1 MAEEKD
7 VLLKIKVDS
16 EKALQAVK
24 QYTGEVESLK
34 RTQNNLKL
42 ALKELEAERE
52 KEWQAYKRGEKSI
65 QDYNKVAEESRKTEA
80 RIKEQLA
87 MNSAQLANTS
97 QNLRGYQKE
106 LQNVLK
112 QQEALANGSDGSLA
126 SLRAELSNLTKEYDN
141 LARTER
147 EAAKGTDLLNKINE
161 LTNEIKDAEE
171 ATQRYQ
177 RNVGNYRSA
186 LKEAE
191 KASEGMRNSF
201 LGIISGGNPMIEMFA
216 NTAQQ
221 LGSVKQAFSVA
232 GKGAVMLGKQM
243 MALVMTPI
251 GAFLT
256 LVTALIMAFKAG
268 LESSEERMN
277 RFKTVTAPLQVLLDG
292 ISDALGTLCDWL
304 LTFCEWQQKA
314 IDWSLK
320 LIATISGW
328 EWLQKGIETRNE
340 YIAIEKQRQDIEK
353 QTRDEVVKTAQ
364 REKEVSE
371 LRAKF
376 AEKDKYTNEQ
386 RLEFL
391 NKAIAKEKEQAEAN
405 KRIAEMKLEN
415 LKREAAM
422 SDNNAEMNNKLA
434 QAEAEVLKQEK
445 ALSDKMRE
453 LNAQRVEAVNSIKAE
468 AEAEK
473 KKAKEK
479 AKAAAKALK
488 ERQEKELEAL
498 REAEDAMNEII
509 EDNVQKQ
516 RAMLLTAYTR
526 QIEDIQKRLDTEKK
540 LTLTAR
546 QALRQQMLALDE
558 KYAQDVEALDKEIAE
573 RRAQVERDTQ
583 LAMLH
588 GNEDA
593 ILQAKI
599 TMKQKEIDAMHR
611 MENESDAEFNL
622 RRLQAQ
628 NELADM
634 QKQQRTTT
642 QQEQIE
648 AKALALQ
655 TELELIKQKNLTE
668 EQMEMEAFQTRLD
681 AKAKELEEMHRLEGE
696 SQEEFNLRKL
706 QSENEYADMKKQ
718 IDDKIVANEKAKAKA
733 QRDAYNSVMSAM
745 TAMGEHSKALGK
757 IGKIM
762 GLAQIA
768 VDTGK
773 AISSGIAEAVK
784 AGPFPKNLAA
794 IATTVATV
802 LANMATAMSSIK
814 SAKFAT
820 GGLVQ
825 GAGSGTSD
833 SIPAMLSNGES
844 VMTAQATSTFAP
856 LLSAINQMGGGVPIN
871 VTQVGSQQMGE
882 DMLARAVARGVAEL
896 HPVVSVEEI
905 NRVSNN
911 VRAIE
916 SLATV

>member
-16 EKALQAVK
+16 DKALQAVK
-24 QYTGEVESLK
+24 QYTAEVESLK

-52 KEWQAYKRGEKSI
+52 KEWQAYKKGEKSI

-80 RIKEQLA
+80 RINEQLA

-112 QQEALANGSDGSLA
+112 QQEALANDSGGSLVA
-126 SLRAELSNLTKEYDN
+126 LRAELSNLTKEFDN
-141 LARTER
+141 LSRTER
-147 EAAKGTDLLNKINE
+147 DGAKGKEMLNHITA
-161 LTNEIKDAEE
+161 LTHEIQDAEE
-171 ATQRYQ
+171 ATMRYQ

-186 LKEAE
+186 LKGAE
-191 KASEGMRNSF
+191 KATDDMRDSV
-201 LGIISGGNPMIEMFA
+201 LGFISGGNPLIAMFA

-221 LGSVKQAFSVA
+221 LGSVKQAFAVA
-232 GKGAVMLGKQM
+232 RQGAVMLGKQLL
-243 MALVMTPI
+243 ALIATPI

-256 LVTALIMAFKAG
+256 AVAVVVTLFNKG
-268 LESSEERMN
+268 LQSSEERTN
-277 RFKTVTAPLQVLLDG
+277 RFKVVLAPLQGALDG
-292 ISDALGTLCDWL
+292 LTEVLGTVCDWL
-304 LTFCEWQQKA
+304 LTFVEWQIKA
-314 IDWSLK
+314 WEATLKFTASL
-320 LIATISGW
+320 IGQESAFA
-328 EWLQKGIETRNE
+328 EGIKTRQE
-340 YIAIEKQRQDIEK
+340 YIAIEKESQELEK
-353 QTRDEVVKTAQ
+353 KVREEKVLTAQ
-364 REKEVSE
+364 REKEISD

-376 AEKDKYTNEQ
+376 AEKDKYTNKE
-386 RLEFL
+386 RLAFL
-391 NKAIAKEKEQAEAN
+391 DQAIAKEKEQAQEN
-405 KRIAEMKLEN
+405 KNIAQKKLE
-415 LKREAAM
+415 LLEREAAL
-422 SDNNAEMNNKLA
+422 SDNDAEMNNKLA
-434 QAEAEVLKQEK
+434 EAKAEVIRADKE
-445 ALSDKMRE
+445 LSDKMRE
-453 LNAQRVEAVNSIKAE
+453 LNAQRVEAINSIKAE
-468 AEAEK
+468 EEAEK
-473 KKAKEK
+473 KKAQEK
-479 AKAAAKALK
+479 AKAAADALK
-488 ERQEKELEAL
+488 DRQEKELEAL

-526 QIEDIQKRLDTEKK
+526 QIEDIQKRLNTEKN

-546 QALRQQMLALDE
+546 QALQQQMLALNE

-599 TMKQKEIDAMHR
+599 TMKQEEIDAMHR
-611 MENESDAEFNL
+611 MENESEAEFNL
-622 RRLQAQ
+622 RKLQAS

-634 QKQQRTTT
+634 QKEQRMAIQ
-642 QQEQIE
+642 QQEIE
-648 AKALALQ
+648 EQALALETKLAQ
-655 TELELIKQKNLTE
+655 LHNDEMAQLEAKLEAKRTEIDTMH
-668 EQMEMEAFQTRLD
+668 QMEEESDAEFKLRQLEA
-681 AKAKELEEMHRLEGE
+681 
-696 SQEEFNLRKL
+696 
-706 QSENEYADMKKQ
+706 ENEFADMEKEIADKKK
-718 IDDKIVANEKAKAKA
+718 KIAQDEAKTK
-733 QRDAYNSVMSAM
+733 RDAYNSVMQAM

-757 IGKIM
+757 VAKIV

-773 AISSGIAEAVK
+773 AISAGVAEAVK
-784 AGPFPKNLAA
+784 IGFPQNIAA

-802 LANMATAMSSIK
+802 LANMATAMTSIK

-820 GGLVQ
+820 GGLVE

-844 VMTAQATSTFAP
+844 VITAQATSAFAP
-856 LLSAINQMGGGVPIN
+856 ILSTLNQMGGGVPID
-871 VTQVGSQQMGE
+871 VGGIGSQQMGE
-882 DMLARAVARGVAEL
+882 EMLARAFARGVSEL
-896 HPVVSVEEI
+896 RPVVSVEEI

-911 VRAIE
+911 VKVIE
-916 SLATV
+916 SLATL

>member
-42 ALKELEAERE
+42 ALKELEEERE
-52 KEWQAYKRGEKSI
+52 KEWQAYKKGEKSI

-112 QQEALANGSDGSLA
+112 QQEALATDSDGSLT
-126 SLRAELSNLTKEYDN
+126 SLRAELSNLTKEFDN
-141 LARTER
+141 LSREER
-147 EAAKGTDLLNKINE
+147 KAAKGTDLLDKINA
-161 LTNEIKDAEE
+161 LTDEIKEAEE

-177 RNVGNYRSA
+177 RNVGNYKSA
-186 LKEAE
+186 LEGAE
-191 KASEGMRNSF
+191 KAVGGLRDGVLNF
-201 LGIISGGNPMIEMFA
+201 ISGGNPMVAMLA

-221 LGSVKQAFSVA
+221 LGSVKAAFGLA
-232 GKGAVMLGKQM
+232 RQGAVMLGKQLL
-243 MALVMTPI
+243 ALIATPI

-256 LVTALIMAFKAG
+256 IITTLIMAFKKG
-268 LESSEERMN
+268 IESSEERMN
-277 RFKTVTAPLQVLLDG
+277 RFKVVMAPLQGLLDG
-292 ISDALGTLCDWL
+292 VSKALGTVCDWL
-304 LTFCEWQQKA
+304 LTFVEWQSKA
-314 IDWSLK
+314 VEWALK
-320 LIATISGW
+320 LAEALPLVGDAIAEGNKAR
-328 EWLQKGIETRNE
+328 QE
-340 YIAIEKQRQDIEK
+340 YINIEKESQALEK
-353 QTRDEVVKTAQ
+353 KGREEKVLTAQ

-376 AEKDKYTNEQ
+376 AEKDKYTNKE
-386 RLEFL
+386 RLAFL
-391 NKAIAKEKEQAEAN
+391 DQAIAKEKEQAQEN
-405 KRIAEMKLEN
+405 KNIAQKKLE
-415 LKREAAM
+415 LLEREAAL
-422 SDNNAEMNNKLA
+422 SDNDAEMNNKLA
-434 QAEAEVLKQEK
+434 EAKAEVIKADK

-453 LNAQRVEAVNSIKAE
+453 LNAQRVEAINAINAE

-479 AKAAAKALK
+479 AKAAADALK

-526 QIEDIQKRLDTEKK
+526 QIEDIQKRLDTEKN

-546 QALRQQMLALDE
+546 QALQQQMLALDE

-599 TMKQKEIDAMHR
+599 TMKQEEIDAMHR
-611 MENESDAEFNL
+611 MENESEAEFNL
-622 RRLQAQ
+622 RKLQAS

-634 QKQQRTTT
+634 QKEQRIKVQ
-642 QQEQIE
+642 QQEIE
-648 AKALALQ
+648 DQALALETKLAQ
-655 TELELIKQKNLTE
+655 LHNDEMAQLEAKLEAKRTEIDTMH
-668 EQMEMEAFQTRLD
+668 QMEEESDAEFKLRQLEA
-681 AKAKELEEMHRLEGE
+681 
-696 SQEEFNLRKL
+696 
-706 QSENEYADMKKQ
+706 ENEFADMEKEIAEKKK
-718 IDDKIVANEKAKAKA
+718 KIAQDEAKTK
-733 QRDAYNSVMSAM
+733 RDAYNSVMQAM

-757 IGKIM
+757 VAKIM

-773 AISSGIAEAVK
+773 AISAGVAEAVK
-784 AGPFPKNLAA
+784 IGFPQNLAA

-802 LANMATAMSSIK
+802 LANMATAMTSIK

-820 GGLVQ
+820 GGLVE

-844 VMTAQATSTFAP
+844 VITAQATSAFAP
-856 LLSAINQMGGGVPIN
+856 ILSTLNQMGGGVPID
-871 VTQVGSQQMGE
+871 VGGIGNQQMGE
-882 DMLARAVARGVAEL
+882 EMLARAFARGVSEL
-896 HPVVSVEEI
+896 RPVVSVEEI

-911 VRAIE
+911 VRVIE
-916 SLATV
+916 SLATL

>member
-52 KEWQAYKRGEKSI
+52 KEWQAYKKGEKSI

-112 QQEALANGSDGSLA
+112 QQEALSNDSDGSLV
-126 SLRAELSNLTKEYDN
+126 SLRAELSNATKAFDN
-141 LARTER
+141 LSRAER
-147 EAAKGTDLLNKINE
+147 EGAKGKEFLDHINALTD
-161 LTNEIKDAEE
+161 EIKEAEE

-177 RNVGNYRSA
+177 RNVGNYKSA
-186 LKEAE
+186 LEGAE
-191 KASEGMRNSF
+191 KAVGGMREGVLNF
-201 LGIISGGNPMIEMFA
+201 ISGGNPMVAMLA

-221 LGSVKQAFSVA
+221 LGSVKAAFGLA
-232 GKGAVMLGKQM
+232 RQGAVMLGKQLL
-243 MALVMTPI
+243 ALIATPI

-256 LVTALIMAFKAG
+256 IITTLIMAFKKG
-268 LESSEERMN
+268 IESSEERMN
-277 RFKTVTAPLQVLLDG
+277 RFKVVMAPLQGLLDG
-292 ISDALGTLCDWL
+292 VSKALGMVCDWL
-304 LTFCEWQQKA
+304 LTFVEWQSKA
-314 IDWSLK
+314 VEWALK
-320 LIATISGW
+320 LAEALPLVGDAIAEGNKAR
-328 EWLQKGIETRNE
+328 QE
-340 YIAIEKQRQDIEK
+340 YINIEKESQALEK
-353 QTRDEVVKTAQ
+353 KVREEKVLTAQ

-376 AEKDKYTNEQ
+376 AEKDKYTNKE
-386 RLEFL
+386 RLAFL
-391 NKAIAKEKEQAEAN
+391 DQAIAKEKEQAQEN
-405 KRIAEMKLEN
+405 KNIAQKKLE
-415 LKREAAM
+415 LLEREAAL
-422 SDNNAEMNNKLA
+422 SDNDAEMNNKLA
-434 QAEAEVLKQEK
+434 EAKAEVIK
-445 ALSDKMRE
+445 ADKELSDKMRE
-453 LNAQRVEAVNSIKAE
+453 LNAQRVEAINSIKAE
-468 AEAEK
+468 EEAEK

-479 AKAAAKALK
+479 AKAAADALK

-526 QIEDIQKRLDTEKK
+526 QIEDIQKRLDTEKN

-546 QALRQQMLALDE
+546 QALQQQMLALDE

-599 TMKQKEIDAMHR
+599 TMKQEEIDAMHR
-611 MENESDAEFNL
+611 MENESEAEFNL
-622 RRLQAQ
+622 RKLQAS

-634 QKQQRTTT
+634 QKEQRMAIQ
-642 QQEQIE
+642 QQEIE
-648 AKALALQ
+648 EQALALETKLAQ
-655 TELELIKQKNLTE
+655 LHNDEMAQLEAKLEAKRTEIDTMH
-668 EQMEMEAFQTRLD
+668 QMEEESDAEFKLRQLEA
-681 AKAKELEEMHRLEGE
+681 
-696 SQEEFNLRKL
+696 
-706 QSENEYADMKKQ
+706 ENEFADMEKEIADKKK
-718 IDDKIVANEKAKAKA
+718 KIALDEAKTK
-733 QRDAYNSVMSAM
+733 RDAYNSVMQAMSAM
-745 TAMGEHSKALGK
+745 SEHSKALGK
-757 IGKIM
+757 VAKIM

-773 AISSGIAEAVK
+773 AISAGVAEAVK
-784 AGPFPKNLAA
+784 IGFPQNIPA

-802 LANMATAMSSIK
+802 LANMATAMTSIK

-820 GGLVQ
+820 GGLVE

-844 VMTAQATSTFAP
+844 VITAQATSAFAP
-856 LLSAINQMGGGVPIN
+856 ILSTLNQMGGGVPID
-871 VTQVGSQQMGE
+871 VGGIGNQQMGE
-882 DMLARAVARGVAEL
+882 EMLARAFARGVSEL
-896 HPVVSVEEI
+896 RPVVSVEEI

-911 VRAIE
+911 VKVIE
-916 SLATV
+916 SLATL

>member
-52 KEWQAYKRGEKSI
+52 KEWQAYKKGEKSI

-112 QQEALANGSDGSLA
+112 QQEALSNDSDGSLV
-126 SLRAELSNLTKEYDN
+126 SLRAELSNVTKAFDN
-141 LARTER
+141 LSRAER
-147 EAAKGTDLLNKINE
+147 EGAKGKEFLDHINALTD
-161 LTNEIKDAEE
+161 EIKEAEE

-177 RNVGNYRSA
+177 RNVGNYKSA
-186 LKEAE
+186 LEGAE
-191 KASEGMRNSF
+191 KAVGGLTDGV
-201 LGIISGGNPMIEMFA
+201 LGFISGGNPLVAMLA
-216 NTAQQ
+216 NTASQ
-221 LGSVKQAFSVA
+221 LGSVKKAFSVA
-232 GKGAVMLGKQM
+232 GQGAVMLGKQM
-243 MALVMTPI
+243 WALVANPI

-256 LVTALIMAFKAG
+256 LATTLLLALKKG

-277 RFKTVTAPLQVLLDG
+277 RFKQMTASLQGVFDIITKAIGAVCDVLL
-292 ISDALGTLCDWL
+292 TLIEYYGKAVDYIMGVS
-304 LTFCEWQQKA
+304 EMQK
-314 IDWSLK
+314 
-320 LIATISGW
+320 
-328 EWLQKGIETRNE
+328 E
-340 YIAIEKQRQDIEK
+340 YLAIEKQAQEITK
-353 QTRDEVVKTAQ
+353 QTREEIVNTAK

-376 AEKDKYTNEQ
+376 AEKDKYTNKE
-386 RLEFL
+386 RLAFL
-391 NKAIAKEKEQAEAN
+391 DQAIAKEKEQAEAN
-405 KRIAEMKLEN
+405 KKIAEMKFEN
-415 LKREAAM
+415 LKRSAAM
-422 SDNNAEMNNKLA
+422 SENNAEMNDKLA
-434 QAEAEVLKQEK
+434 EAEAEVLKQEK

-453 LNAQRVEAVNSIKAE
+453 LNAQRVEAINSIKAE
-468 AEAEK
+468 EEAEK

-479 AKAAAKALK
+479 AKAAADALK

-498 REAEDAMNEII
+498 RGAEDAMNEII

-526 QIEDIQKRLDTEKK
+526 QIEDIQKRLDTEKN
-540 LTLTAR
+540 LTITAR
-546 QALRQQMLALDE
+546 QALQQQMLALDE

-599 TMKQKEIDAMHR
+599 TMKQEEIDAMHR
-611 MENESDAEFNL
+611 MENESEAEFNL
-622 RRLQAQ
+622 RKLQAS

-634 QKQQRTTT
+634 QKEQRIKVQ
-642 QQEQIE
+642 QQEIE
-648 AKALALQ
+648 EQALALETKLAQ
-655 TELELIKQKNLTE
+655 LHNDEMAQLEAKLEAKRTEIDAMH
-668 EQMEMEAFQTRLD
+668 QMEEESDAEFKLRQLEA
-681 AKAKELEEMHRLEGE
+681 
-696 SQEEFNLRKL
+696 
-706 QSENEYADMKKQ
+706 ENEFADMEKEIADKKK
-718 IDDKIVANEKAKAKA
+718 KIAQDEAKTK
-733 QRDAYNSVMSAM
+733 RDAYNSVMQAM

-757 IGKIM
+757 VSKIM

-773 AISSGIAEAVK
+773 AISAGVAEAVK
-784 AGPFPKNLAA
+784 IGFPQNLAA

-802 LANMATAMSSIK
+802 LANMATAMTSIK

-820 GGLVQ
+820 GGLVE

-844 VMTAQATSTFAP
+844 VITAQATSAFAP
-856 LLSAINQMGGGVPIN
+856 ILSTLNQLGGGVPID
-871 VTQVGSQQMGE
+871 VGGIGNQQMGE
-882 DMLARAVARGVAEL
+882 EMLARAFARGVSEL
-896 HPVVSVEEI
+896 RPVVSVEEI

-911 VRAIE
+911 VRVIE
-916 SLATV
+916 SLATING

>member
-1 MAEEKD
+1 MEEKD

-42 ALKELEAERE
+42 ALKELEEERE
-52 KEWQAYKRGEKSI
+52 KEWQAYKKGEKSI

-87 MNSAQLANTS
+87 MNSAQLNNTS

-112 QQEALANGSDGSLA
+112 QQEALSNDSGGSLV
-126 SLRAELSNLTKEYDN
+126 SLRAELSNLTKAFDN
-141 LARTER
+141 LSKKER
-147 EAAKGTDLLNKINE
+147 EGAKGTEMLDHINK
-161 LTNEIKDAEE
+161 LTDEIKEAEE

-177 RNVGNYRSA
+177 RNVGNYKSA
-186 LKEAE
+186 LEGAE
-191 KASEGMRNSF
+191 KAVGGLRDGMLNF
-201 LGIISGGNPMIEMFA
+201 ISGGNPMVAMLA

-221 LGSVKQAFSVA
+221 LGSVKAAFGLA
-232 GKGAVMLGKQM
+232 RQGAVMLGKQLL
-243 MALVMTPI
+243 ALIATPI

-256 LVTALIMAFKAG
+256 IITTLIMAFKKG
-268 LESSEERMN
+268 IESSEERMN
-277 RFKTVTAPLQVLLDG
+277 RFKVVMAPLQGLLDG
-292 ISDALGTLCDWL
+292 VSKALGTVCDWL
-304 LTFCEWQQKA
+304 LTFVEWQSKA
-314 IDWSLK
+314 VEWALK
-320 LIATISGW
+320 LAEALPLVGDAIAEGNKAR
-328 EWLQKGIETRNE
+328 QE
-340 YIAIEKQRQDIEK
+340 YIAIEKESQELEK
-353 QTRDEVVKTAQ
+353 KVREEKVLTAQ
-364 REKEVSE
+364 REKEVSD

-376 AEKDKYTNEQ
+376 AEKDKYTNKE
-386 RLEFL
+386 RLAFL
-391 NKAIAKEKEQAEAN
+391 DKAIAKEKEQAQEN
-405 KRIAEMKLEN
+405 KNIAQKKLE
-415 LKREAAM
+415 LLEREASL
-422 SDNNAEMNNKLA
+422 SDNDAEMNNKLA
-434 QAEAEVLKQEK
+434 EAK
-445 ALSDKMRE
+445 ADVIKADKELSDKMRE
-453 LNAQRVEAVNSIKAE
+453 LNAQRVEAINSIKAE
-468 AEAEK
+468 EEAEK

-479 AKAAAKALK
+479 AKAAADALK

-526 QIEDIQKRLDTEKK
+526 QIEDIQKRLDTEKN

-546 QALRQQMLALDE
+546 QALQQQMLALDE

-599 TMKQKEIDAMHR
+599 TMKQEEIDAMHR
-611 MENESDAEFNL
+611 MENESEAEFNL
-622 RRLQAQ
+622 RKLQAS

-634 QKQQRTTT
+634 QKEQRMAIQ
-642 QQEQIE
+642 QQEIE
-648 AKALALQ
+648 EQALALETKLAQ
-655 TELELIKQKNLTE
+655 LHNDEMAQLEAKLEAKRTEIDTMH
-668 EQMEMEAFQTRLD
+668 QMEEESDAEFKLRQLEA
-681 AKAKELEEMHRLEGE
+681 
-696 SQEEFNLRKL
+696 
-706 QSENEYADMKKQ
+706 ENEFADMEKEIADKKK
-718 IDDKIVANEKAKAKA
+718 KIALDEAKTK
-733 QRDAYNSVMSAM
+733 RDAYNSVMQAM

-757 IGKIM
+757 VAKIM

-773 AISSGIAEAVK
+773 AISAGVAEAVK
-784 AGPFPKNLAA
+784 IGFPQNIAA

-802 LANMATAMSSIK
+802 LANMATAMTSIK

-820 GGLVQ
+820 GGLVE

-844 VMTAQATSTFAP
+844 VITAQATSAFAP
-856 LLSAINQMGGGVPIN
+856 ILSTLNQMGGGVPID
-871 VTQVGSQQMGE
+871 VGGIGNQQMGE
-882 DMLARAVARGVAEL
+882 EMLARAFARGVSEL
-896 HPVVSVEEI
+896 RPVVSVEEI

-911 VRAIE
+911 VRVIE
-916 SLATV
+916 SLATL

>member
-42 ALKELEAERE
+42 ALKELEEERE
-52 KEWQAYKRGEKSI
+52 KEWQAYKKGEKSI

-112 QQEALANGSDGSLA
+112 QQEALATDSDGSLT
-126 SLRAELSNLTKEYDN
+126 SLRAELSNLTKEFDN
-141 LARTER
+141 LSREER
-147 EAAKGTDLLNKINE
+147 KAAKGTDLLDKINA
-161 LTNEIKDAEE
+161 LTDEIKEAEE

-177 RNVGNYRSA
+177 RNVGNYKSA
-186 LKEAE
+186 LEGAE
-191 KASEGMRNSF
+191 KAVGGMRDGVLNF
-201 LGIISGGNPMIEMFA
+201 ISGGNPMVAMLA

-221 LGSVKQAFSVA
+221 LGSVKAAFGLA
-232 GKGAVMLGKQM
+232 RQGAVMLGKQLL
-243 MALVMTPI
+243 ALIATPI

-256 LVTALIMAFKAG
+256 IITTLIMAFKKG
-268 LESSEERMN
+268 IESSEERMN
-277 RFKTVTAPLQVLLDG
+277 RFRVVMAPLQGLLDG
-292 ISDALGTLCDWL
+292 VSKALGTVCDWL
-304 LTFCEWQQKA
+304 LTFVDWQSKAVEWA
-314 IDWSLK
+314 LK
-320 LIATISGW
+320 LAEALPLVGDAIAEGNKAR
-328 EWLQKGIETRNE
+328 QE
-340 YIAIEKQRQDIEK
+340 YINIEKESQALEK
-353 QTRDEVVKTAQ
+353 KGREEKVLTAQ

-376 AEKDKYTNEQ
+376 AEKDKYTNKE
-386 RLEFL
+386 RLAFL
-391 NKAIAKEKEQAEAN
+391 DQAIAKEKEQAQEN
-405 KRIAEMKLEN
+405 KNIAQKKLE
-415 LKREAAM
+415 LLEREAAL
-422 SDNNAEMNNKLA
+422 SDNDAEMNNKLA
-434 QAEAEVLKQEK
+434 EAKAEVIKADK

-453 LNAQRVEAVNSIKAE
+453 LNAQRVEAINAINAE

-473 KKAKEK
+473 KKAQEK
-479 AKAAAKALK
+479 AKAAAQALK

-526 QIEDIQKRLDTEKK
+526 QIEDIQKRLDTEKN

-546 QALRQQMLALDE
+546 QALQQQMLALDE

-599 TMKQKEIDAMHR
+599 TMKQEEIDAMHR
-611 MENESDAEFNL
+611 MENESEAEFNL
-622 RRLQAQ
+622 RKLQAS

-634 QKQQRTTT
+634 QKEQRMAIQ
-642 QQEQIE
+642 QQEIE
-648 AKALALQ
+648 EQALALETKLAQ
-655 TELELIKQKNLTE
+655 LHNDEMAQLEAKLEAKRTEIDTMH
-668 EQMEMEAFQTRLD
+668 QMEEESDAEFKLRQLEA
-681 AKAKELEEMHRLEGE
+681 
-696 SQEEFNLRKL
+696 
-706 QSENEYADMKKQ
+706 ENEFADMEKEIAEKKK
-718 IDDKIVANEKAKAKA
+718 KIAQDEAKTK
-733 QRDAYNSVMSAM
+733 RDAYNSVMQAM

-757 IGKIM
+757 VAKIM

-773 AISSGIAEAVK
+773 AISAGVAEAVK
-784 AGPFPKNLAA
+784 IGFPQNLAA

-802 LANMATAMSSIK
+802 LANMATAMTSIK

-820 GGLVQ
+820 GGLVE

-844 VMTAQATSTFAP
+844 VITAQATSAFAP
-856 LLSAINQMGGGVPIN
+856 ILSTLNQMGGGVPID
-871 VTQVGSQQMGE
+871 VGGIGNQQMGE
-882 DMLARAVARGVAEL
+882 EMLARAFARGVSEL
-896 HPVVSVEEI
+896 RPVVSVEEI

-911 VRAIE
+911 VKVIE
-916 SLATV
+916 SLATL

>member
-1 MAEEKD
+1 MADEKD

-24 QYTGEVESLK
+24 QYTAEVESLK

-42 ALKELEAERE
+42 ALKELEEERE
-52 KEWQAYKRGEKSI
+52 KEWQAYKKGEKSI

-112 QQEALANGSDGSLA
+112 QQEALSNDSGGSLV
-126 SLRAELSNLTKEYDN
+126 SLRAELSNVTKAFDN
-141 LARTER
+141 LSRAER
-147 EAAKGTDLLNKINE
+147 EGAKGKEMLDHINALTD
-161 LTNEIKDAEE
+161 EIKEAEE

-177 RNVGNYRSA
+177 RNVGNYKSA
-186 LKEAE
+186 LEGAE
-191 KASEGMRNSF
+191 KAVGGLRDGMLNF
-201 LGIISGGNPMIEMFA
+201 ISGGNPMVAMLA

-221 LGSVKQAFSVA
+221 LGSVKAAFGLA
-232 GKGAVMLGKQM
+232 RQGAVMLGKQLL
-243 MALVMTPI
+243 ALIATPI

-256 LVTALIMAFKAG
+256 IITTLIMAFKKG
-268 LESSEERMN
+268 IESSEERMN
-277 RFKTVTAPLQVLLDG
+277 RFKVVMAPLQGLLDG
-292 ISDALGTLCDWL
+292 VSKALGTVCDWL
-304 LTFCEWQQKA
+304 LTFVEWQSKA
-314 IDWSLK
+314 VEWALK
-320 LIATISGW
+320 LAEALPLVGDAIA
-328 EWLQKGIETRNE
+328 KGNEARQE
-340 YIAIEKQRQDIEK
+340 YIKIEKESQELEK
-353 QTRDEVVKTAQ
+353 KVREEKVLTAQ

-376 AEKDKYTNEQ
+376 AEKDKYTNKE
-386 RLEFL
+386 RLAFL
-391 NKAIAKEKEQAEAN
+391 DQAIAKEKEQAQEN
-405 KRIAEMKLEN
+405 KNIAQKKLE
-415 LKREAAM
+415 LLEREAAL
-422 SDNNAEMNNKLA
+422 SDNDAEMNNKLA
-434 QAEAEVLKQEK
+434 EAKAEVIK
-445 ALSDKMRE
+445 ADKELSDKMRE
-453 LNAQRVEAVNSIKAE
+453 LNAQRVEAINAINAE

-473 KKAKEK
+473 KKAQEK
-479 AKAAAKALK
+479 AKAAADALK

-526 QIEDIQKRLDTEKK
+526 QIEDIQKRLDTEKN

-546 QALRQQMLALDE
+546 QALQQEMLALQT
-558 KYAQDVEALDKEIAE
+558 KYAQDVEALEKEVAE

-599 TMKQKEIDAMHR
+599 TMKQEEIDAMHR
-611 MENESDAEFNL
+611 MENESEAEFNL
-622 RRLQAQ
+622 RKLQAS

-634 QKQQRTTT
+634 QKEQRIKVQ
-642 QQEQIE
+642 QQEIE
-648 AKALALQ
+648 DQALALETKLAQ
-655 TELELIKQKNLTE
+655 LHNDEMAQLEAKLEAKRTEIDTMH
-668 EQMEMEAFQTRLD
+668 QMEEESDAEFKLRQLEA
-681 AKAKELEEMHRLEGE
+681 
-696 SQEEFNLRKL
+696 
-706 QSENEYADMKKQ
+706 ENEFADMEKEIADKKK
-718 IDDKIVANEKAKAKA
+718 KIAQDEAKTK
-733 QRDAYNSVMSAM
+733 RDAYNSVMQAM
-745 TAMGEHSKALGK
+745 TAMSEHSKALGK
-757 IGKIM
+757 VAKIM

-773 AISSGIAEAVK
+773 AISAGVAEAVK
-784 AGPFPKNLAA
+784 IGFPQNIAA

-802 LANMATAMSSIK
+802 LANMATAMTSIK

-820 GGLVQ
+820 GGLVE

-844 VMTAQATSTFAP
+844 VITAQATSAFAP
-856 LLSAINQMGGGVPIN
+856 ILSTLNQLGGGVPID
-871 VTQVGSQQMGE
+871 VGGIGNQQMGE
-882 DMLARAVARGVAEL
+882 EMLARAFARGVSEL
-896 HPVVSVEEI
+896 RPVVSVEEI

-911 VRAIE
+911 VQVIE
-916 SLATV
+916 SLATL